1 MSPALWIPYLRFL
14 LQSKGRHGLHSPFA
28 YGFVEKVLRRGDCSA
43 DAPAADPLSVTVDAA
58 QAVAAASRV
67 LSPRHLTYLFRLIAY
82 WRPPEIRLLPGVAA
96 ARPAL
101 EQLFPIPVLYSEVKR
116 FGAPALWVG
125 KTEAED
131 TACLPAGQAEIVTGR
146 PDPVSQAVVLFD
158 AARSPVHRERAE
170 AMWAASEL
178 PMGIDFWHGI
188 FLASDSRFPVRQR
201 FRLKARF

>member
-101 EQLFPIPVLYSEVKR
+101 EQLIPLPVLNQETEP
-116 FGAPALWVG
+116 FGASALWVG
-125 KTEAED
+125 KAEAAD
-131 TACLPAGQAEIVTGR
+131 TASLTAGQTWIFTGR
-146 PDPVSQAVVLFD
+146 PAPASQAIVLFD
-158 AARSPVHRERAE
+158 AARSPFHRGRAE
-170 AMWAASEL
+170 AILAASGL